1 MSKVA
6 VVTGSNKGIGFAIV
20 KGLAKQYP
28 GIVYLTAR
36 NEELGQKAVKE
47 LEAQG
52 LKVAYHQLD
61 IDNQESIDRFTTY
74 IKEKHQGLDLLVN
87 NAAIA
92 YKVADTT
99 PFMEQAKNTVRINFT
114 GTLNLSNALFPL
126 LRPHARVVN
135 VSSRA
140 GMLNIVKDEEYR
152 KKLISDNLNVNEL
165 VGLMSQFV
173 E

>member
-1 MSKVA
+1 MSKIA

-36 NEELGQKAVKE
+36 NEELGLKAVKE
-47 LEAQG
+47 LEDQG
-52 LKVAYHQLD
+52 IKVSFHQLD
-61 IDNQESIDRFTTY
+61 IDNTDSINRFTKY
-74 IKEKHQGLDLLVN
+74 IKDKHQGIDLLVN

-99 PFMEQAKNTVRINFT
+99 PFSEQAKTTIRINFT
-114 GTLNLSNALFPL
+114 GSLNLCNALFPL

-140 GMLNIVKDEEYR
+140 GMLNIIKDAGFRDKFIKEDLTVKQ
-152 KKLISDNLNVNEL
+152 L
-165 VGLMSQFV
+165 VGLLEEFV